1 MGSYFNL
8 KTHQREREDRF
19 TIHITGAATYQAGV
33 ARGIILMFN
42 TAMTGTATVADSN
55 GTQAIIT
62 NPTLGQLYKY
72 YGFTGAVTVVT
83 SATTDATISN
93 LERAA

>member
-1 MGSYFNL
+1 M
-8 KTHQREREDRF
+8 
-19 TIHITGAATYQAGV
+19 IHITSAATYQAGT
-33 ARGIILMFN
+33 ARGIILQFN
-42 TAMTGTATVADSN
+42 TGITGTATIADAN

-62 NPTLGQLYKY
+62 NATVGQTYKY

-93 LERAA
+93 IERAS